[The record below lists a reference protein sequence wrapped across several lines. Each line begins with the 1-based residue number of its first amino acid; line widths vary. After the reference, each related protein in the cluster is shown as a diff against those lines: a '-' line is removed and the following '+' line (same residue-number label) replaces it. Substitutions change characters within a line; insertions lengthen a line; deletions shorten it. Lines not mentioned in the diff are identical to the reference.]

1 MQTPIQ
7 PKSPNT
13 AQMQYAPDLHELL
26 NTATTAAATEVGS
39 AGLGQTAAHLT
50 AEGLLLYCQTQ
61 LNSLDGEINGMLE
74 EQVRNL
80 KRKEALTNVE
90 NTMKKY
96 APPSAEAAWDDIS
109 AAYDAAINSLPEGDP
124 AREALIAKKDELWAT
139 YGPGGI
145 GRAPTKAEWEGHTSD
160 VRQEVDNIKGNSEIM
175 MIRLQSTVSARQTA
189 VQLTT
194 NILSKFHQTIQSVVN
209 NVKG

>member
-1 MQTPIQ
+1 MQH
-7 PKSPNT
+7 
-13 AQMQYAPDLHELL
+13 APDLHELL
-26 NTATTAAATEVGS
+26 NTAMTAAATDVGS

-80 KRKEALTNVE
+80 KRKEALANVE

-96 APPSAEAAWDDIS
+96 APPAGEAAWDDVGG
-109 AAYDAAINSLPEGDP
+109 AFDAAINSLPEGDP
-124 AREALIAKKDELWAT
+124 ARDALIAKKAEIWAT
-139 YGPGGI
+139 YS
-145 GRAPTKAEWEGHTSD
+145 GRCPTKAEWEGHTSD